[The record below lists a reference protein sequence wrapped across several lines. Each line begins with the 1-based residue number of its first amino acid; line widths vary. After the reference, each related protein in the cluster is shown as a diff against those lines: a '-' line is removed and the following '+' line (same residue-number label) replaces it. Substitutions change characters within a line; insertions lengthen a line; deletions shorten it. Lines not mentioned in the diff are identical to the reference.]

1 MIIWIF
7 AILDSISLIA
17 LSFAHFQIN
26 FSFHLLIM
34 SSVYLIGKGLI
45 FRDVMSLIDL
55 AFGIYI
61 LLVAFFHISTF
72 IYYLALIWFGYKLI
86 STIVSLS

>member
-1 MIIWIF
+1 M
-7 AILDSISLIA
+7 ILDFMSLTF
-17 LSFAHFQIN
+17 LSLAHFNIY
-26 FSFHLLIM
+26 FSFIFLLVSGI
-34 SSVYLIGKGLI
+34 YLIGKGLI

-72 IYYLALIWFGYKLI
+72 IYYLALIWFIYKLV
-86 STIVSLS
+86 STVVSLS